1 MSFLSWEG
9 RVNAPGGP
17 TEVSRGMHID
27 DAVILKGLGGK
38 SRGDDLPCRS
48 HRPSF
53 SRPLMGRRYEVSV
66 FAELLP
72 DNKSLKYS
80 IESHLGR

>member
-1 MSFLSWEG
+1 MSFSSWKG
-9 RVNAPGGP
+9 RANAPGDP

-27 DAVILKGLGGK
+27 DAVIFKGLGGK

-48 HRPSF
+48 QRPSF
-53 SRPLMGRRYEVSV
+53 SRPLMGRRVWSIV